1 MPNLTVPAAAEGV
14 PKFDR
19 AAIMRAAWENYRYLC
34 GQYAN
39 WQIERGLV
47 DVSFSRCL
55 KAAWANAKKEMAD
68 ARARAAIHAAYGERA
83 AERVQALTLEL
94 MRIDA
99 RPWKMSTRA
108 DRVAVQAEINTLKG
122 AIQ

>member
-1 MPNLTVPAAAEGV
+1 MSNLTVPAAAEGM

-19 AAIMRAAWENYRYLC
+19 AAIMRAAWENYRYLR
-34 GQYAN
+34 GQYAD

-55 KAAWANAKKEMAD
+55 KAAWANAKKDLAE
-68 ARARAAIHAAYGERA
+68 ARARAAAVAAYGERA
-83 AERVQALTLEL
+83 ASQVQTLTLEL

-108 DRVAVQAEINTLKG
+108 DRSALLAEIATFRG
-122 AIQ
+122 RV